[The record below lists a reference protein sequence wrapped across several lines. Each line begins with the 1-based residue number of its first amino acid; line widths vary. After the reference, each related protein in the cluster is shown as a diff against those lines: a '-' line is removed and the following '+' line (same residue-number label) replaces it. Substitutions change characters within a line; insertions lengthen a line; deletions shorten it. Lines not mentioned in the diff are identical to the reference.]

1 MAVKSTRKE
10 LVSIGLDPQDA
21 DVLRK
26 HAETQCRSLSEII
39 RMIVR
44 EYLRQGKLHQ
54 RYQTK

>member
-1 MAVKSTRKE
+1 MATKLTRKE

-26 HAETQCRSLSEII
+26 YAEAQCRSLSEVI

-44 EYLRQGKLHQ
+44 EFIKQGKVHQ
-54 RYQTK
+54 RYSTK

>member
-10 LVSIGLDPQDA
+10 LVSIGLNPQDA

-26 HAETQCRSLSEII
+26 YAEAQCRSLSEVI

-44 EYLRQGKLHQ
+44 EFINQSKLHQ
-54 RYQTK
+54 RYQNK

>member
-10 LVSIGLDPQDA
+10 LVSIGLNPQDA

-26 HAETQCRSLSEII
+26 YAEAQCRSLSEVI

-44 EYLRQGKLHQ
+44 SFIDQGKLHQ
-54 RYQTK
+54 HYRNK

>member
-1 MAVKSTRKE
+1 MATKSTRKE

-26 HAETQCRSLSEII
+26 YAEAQCRSLSEVI

-44 EYLRQGKLHQ
+44 EFIKQGRVHQ
-54 RYQTK
+54 KFTTK